1 MMKKIRTSMIHALLV
16 LALVLS
22 LIPTAAFAA
31 GASLKSSK
39 SALRAGDS
47 FTLTYSV
54 NGTDVQG
61 LQFSLKYDS
70 TNLTYSG
77 HKFKISGWSSSAN
90 GTTFTTYDGS
100 GTGFTGTK
108 TIVAFT
114 FKVKSGVATGT
125 GLSASVSCT
134 GTNSTGSSMS
144 LGASWS
150 GKVAAPLSGD
160 ATLKGLS
167 CSNASIN
174 FTGSSEYRVT
184 VPYEVSSLKLS
195 ATPNHSG
202 AKVSVSGNKLGVG
215 SNTVTIT
222 VTAENGATKRY
233 YIYATREQDPNYV
246 PSSDA
251 AISALSPSS
260 GRLSPAFQTDVTDYV
275 LYLPYE
281 VTELTFNATAND
293 NKARGVSQLREILLV
308 VEETPEDETTA
319 DTTNQPDAPDAET
332 EEPAEPV
339 YTALPDGEPL
349 PEGETRY
356 TVTCTAEDGTTT
368 KDYVIHVIRMPQY
381 EGVLPEIIAPITEPV
396 EPEPEPEPTTY
407 DISLPLVLTL
417 PYVGEVTLQ
426 QAAQGAVIALGVLL
440 FLLLLI
446 AWLIGRCGGRRKAM
460 RKMAKQAA
468 AAAAAEPTAPV
479 EEVVAATVLAEETSA
494 EEAPTDEPTEEAPIE
509 EPAPAEEPVE
519 AEETSAEEVPAE
531 ETPAE
536 AEEVPAEAEAAPEE
550 PAVMSLDDILDD
562 IRKM

>member
-308 VEETPEDETTA
+308 VEETPEDETAA
-319 DTTNQPDAPDAET
+319 DTTNQPAAPDAET

-339 YTALPDGEPL
+339 YTALPNGEPL

-440 FLLLLI
+440 FLLLFI

-479 EEVVAATVLAEETSA
+479 EEVVATTVLAEETSA
-494 EEAPTDEPTEEAPIE
+494 EEVPADEPAEEAPIE

-519 AEETSAEEVPAE
+519 AEETPTEEVPAE
-531 ETPAE
+531 EPPAE
-536 AEEVPAEAEAAPEE
+536 AEEAPAGAEATPEE

>member
-1 MMKKIRTSMIHALLV
+1 MAMKKIRTSFLHALLV

-90 GTTFTTYDGS
+90 GTNFTTYDGS
-100 GTGFTGTK
+100 GSGFTGTK
-108 TIVAFT
+108 AIAAFT

-134 GTNSTGSSMS
+134 GTNSAGSSMS
-144 LGASWS
+144 LSASWS

-160 ATLKGLS
+160 ATLKALS

-174 FTGSSEYRVT
+174 FTGNSEYRVT

-260 GRLSPAFQTDVTDYV
+260 GRLSPAFQTDITDYV

-293 NKARGVSQLREILLV
+293 SKARGVSQLREILLV

-319 DTTNQPDAPDAET
+319 DTTNQPAAPDTET

-339 YTALPDGEPL
+339 YTVLPDGEPL

-417 PYVGEVTLQ
+417 PYVGEITLQ

-440 FLLLLI
+440 LLLLLL
-446 AWLIGRCGGRRKAM
+446 AWLIGRRGGRRKAM

-468 AAAAAEPTAPV
+468 AAAAAETAAPV
-479 EEVVAATVLAEETSA
+479 EDVVAATVLAEDAPAQEAPAA
-494 EEAPTDEPTEEAPIE
+494 EEDPTEEVPAEESAPDE
-509 EPAPAEEPVE
+509 EPAPAEEPAE
-519 AEETSAEEVPAE
+519 AGEAPAE
-531 ETPAE
+531 T
-536 AEEVPAEAEAAPEE
+536 EAAPAED
-550 PAVMSLDDILDD
+550 PAMSLDDILDD

>member
-1 MMKKIRTSMIHALLV
+1 MAMKKIRISFLHALLV

-39 SALRAGDS
+39 STLRAGDS

-90 GTTFTTYDGS
+90 GTNFTTYDGS
-100 GTGFTGTK
+100 GSGFTGTK
-108 TIVAFT
+108 AIVAFT

-134 GTNSTGSSMS
+134 GTNSAGSSMS
-144 LGASWS
+144 LSASWS

-160 ATLKGLS
+160 ATLKALS

-174 FTGSSEYRVT
+174 FTGNSEYRVT

-260 GRLSPAFQTDVTDYV
+260 GRLSPAFQADITDYV

-293 NKARGVSQLREILLV
+293 SKARGVSQLREILSV
-308 VEETPEDETTA
+308 VEELPQDEAA
-319 DTTNQPDAPDAET
+319 DNAASEPAAPDTGT

-339 YTALPDGEPL
+339 YTVLPDGEPL

-440 FLLLLI
+440 LLLLLI
-446 AWLIGRCGGRRKAM
+446 AWLIGRRGGRRKAM

-468 AAAAAEPTAPV
+468 AAAAAETAAPV
-479 EEVVAATVLAEETSA
+479 EEVVAATVLAEDAPAQEAPSA
-494 EEAPTDEPTEEAPIE
+494 EEEPTEEVPAEEPAPDE
-509 EPAPAEEPVE
+509 EPAPAEE
-519 AEETSAEEVPAE
+519 SAEAGEAPAE
-531 ETPAE
+531 T
-536 AEEVPAEAEAAPEE
+536 EAAPTEE
-550 PAVMSLDDILDD
+550 PAMSLDDILDD

>member
-1 MMKKIRTSMIHALLV
+1 MIHALLV

-195 ATPNHSG
+195 ATPNHGG

-308 VEETPEDETTA
+308 VEEAPEDETTA
-319 DTTNQPDAPDAET
+319 DTTNQPAAPDAET

-440 FLLLLI
+440 LLLLLI

-468 AAAAAEPTAPV
+468 AAAAVEPTAPV

-494 EEAPTDEPTEEAPIE
+494 EEVPVDEPTEEAPVE

-519 AEETSAEEVPAE
+519 AEEAPVEEVPAK

-536 AEEVPAEAEAAPEE
+536 VEEASAEAEAAPEE

>member
-1 MMKKIRTSMIHALLV
+1 MAMKKIRTSFLHALLV

-77 HKFKISGWSSSAN
+77 HEFKIIDWNNIAN

-100 GTGFTGTK
+100 GSGFTGTK
-108 TIVAFT
+108 AIVAFT

-134 GTNSTGSSMS
+134 GTNSAGSSMS
-144 LGASWS
+144 LSASWS

-160 ATLKGLS
+160 ATLKALS

-174 FTGSSEYRVT
+174 FTGNSEYRVT

-281 VTELTFNATAND
+281 VTELTFNATASD

-308 VEETPEDETTA
+308 VEETPEDEAAT
-319 DTTNQPDAPDAET
+319 DTTNQPAAPDTET

-368 KDYVIHVIRMPQY
+368 MDYVIHVIRMPQY

-468 AAAAAEPTAPV
+468 AAAESAAPV
-479 EEVVAATVLAEETSA
+479 EEVVAATVLTEETPA
-494 EEAPTDEPTEEAPIE
+494 EEAPAEAPVEETPAE

-519 AEETSAEEVPAE
+519 AEEAPAEEAPAE

-536 AEEVPAEAEAAPEE
+536 AEEAPAEAEAAPEE
-550 PAVMSLDDILDD
+550 PATMSLDDILDD